1 MKLGVFL
8 VVKDSFMD
16 ARGNFEGV
24 SKIAYPIISHELLD
38 IICTEKEATDEQK
51 KEITDIAKDLGKYF
65 YPEILFLLTFNKIN
79 NPKIAEKICQEISE
93 HKKSLEKK
101 IGRPILIELAARDYI
116 HFRSQNG
123 SPALVN
129 QEKVLSQIAKQ
140 AITDSKTDTF
150 TVEQLQIDVQKEIDR
165 SYRYGL
171 TFSIIMIDLDNFK
184 ATNDTYGH
192 QKGDQVLQFF
202 VLLLEENLRKPDSLY
217 RFGGDEFLI
226 LLPQTSKKGA
236 GKIAGKLI
244 ELLNTSQCEAIDQ
257 TISVSMGIS
266 SFESYHSN
274 SYKRLIKSAD
284 KALYKA
290 KAEGKNH
297 IALWSK
303 GKCEILDH
311 GSNLIPKSPSKQ
323 NIKIPCHK
331 IIPGCAVGN
340 IFVYKDILSSRVRQ
354 YDIKEEEKKE
364 ELDRIKRA
372 INSVAEDLSKMQS
385 NVEEEINDEHGAIFL
400 AHKMILQDSSIL
412 NDIENELNDRLL
424 NGEIIV
430 RDIFRK
436 LEKRFLLFEDERQR
450 EKAQDIRDIGGRV
463 IRKLQGKDNNLLS
476 SLPENTILVSQRLLP
491 SDTVFIDKK
500 HVKAIITVEGSR
512 GSHSA
517 ILARAL
523 DIPYVTIGTKI
534 EKLPNHSQ
542 AVVDSDDN
550 TIYINPDALINEK
563 YNKLIKEKAQENQT
577 QVVSSRPIEINGRKI
592 SILANVSTEDE
603 AKKALTSGAEGVGLF
618 RVETIYMSSQIM
630 PDEEMLL
637 SRFMKI
643 LKPLK
648 GKEITIRLL
657 DIGSD
662 KVPSYLDLGNE
673 INPALGLRGI
683 RLLLKH
689 RKLLKTQLSACVRLN
704 REIPVKILLPMVSLP
719 SEILTVRNLIK
730 KMAGGQEIQIGA
742 MIETP
747 AAVFHIDDILKV
759 SDFISIGTNDLFQY
773 TMTADRENKDVA
785 GYFDKGFKV
794 LHRTLEEI
802 FRKSGEASKDC
813 TVCGEIAGDNDYI
826 KSMLKI
832 GLTKFSVLPNLI
844 SRVRQ
849 EIINY
854 SETKS

>member
-1 MKLGVFL
+1 
-8 VVKDSFMD
+8 
-16 ARGNFEGV
+16 
-24 SKIAYPIISHELLD
+24 
-38 IICTEKEATDEQK
+38 
-51 KEITDIAKDLGKYF
+51 
-65 YPEILFLLTFNKIN
+65 
-79 NPKIAEKICQEISE
+79 
-93 HKKSLEKK
+93 
-101 IGRPILIELAARDYI
+101 
-116 HFRSQNG
+116 
-123 SPALVN
+123 
-129 QEKVLSQIAKQ
+129 
-140 AITDSKTDTF
+140 
-150 TVEQLQIDVQKEIDR
+150 
-165 SYRYGL
+165 
-171 TFSIIMIDLDNFK
+171 MIDLDNFK
-184 ATNDTYGH
+184 TINDTYGH

-202 VLLLEENLRKPDSLY
+202 ALLLEENLRKPDSLY

-226 LLPQTSKKGA
+226 LLPQTNNKGA

-244 ELLNTSQCEAIDQ
+244 ELLNTIPCEAIDK

-266 SFESYHSN
+266 SFENYHNN
-274 SYKRLIKSAD
+274 SYKRLINSAD

-290 KAEGKNH
+290 KKEGKNQ
-297 IALWSK
+297 IALWRK
-303 GKCEILDH
+303 GKCKILGQD
-311 GSNLIPKSPSKQ
+311 SVLIPKSATKQ
-323 NIKIPCHK
+323 NIKISCHK

-340 IFVYKDILSSRVRQ
+340 IYVYKDIFSSRVLQ
-354 YDIKEEEKKE
+354 YDIKEEEEKE
-364 ELDRIKRA
+364 EFERIKRA
-372 INSVAEDLSKMQS
+372 IKNVTEDLSKMQS
-385 NVEEEINDEHGAIFL
+385 NIEEEINAEHGAIFL
-400 AHKMILQDSSIL
+400 AHKMILQDISIL
-412 NDIENELNDRLL
+412 NDIENELSDRLL

-436 LEKRFLLFEDERQR
+436 LEKRFLLFEDEQLR

-517 ILARAL
+517 ILARTL
-523 DIPYVTIGTKI
+523 DIPYVTISTKI
-534 EKLPNHSQ
+534 GKLPNHSQ
-542 AVVDSDDN
+542 AIVDSDSN
-550 TIYINPDALINEK
+550 TIFINPDETMTEK
-563 YNKLIKEKAQENQT
+563 YNKLIKEKDKENHALI
-577 QVVSSRPIEINGRKI
+577 VSSEPIEIQGRKI
-592 SILANVSTEDE
+592 SILANVSTEEE
-603 AKKALTSGAEGVGLF
+603 AIKAQESGAEGVGLF
-618 RVETIYMSSQIM
+618 RVETIYMSSHIM

-637 SRFMKI
+637 SRFMDI

-689 RKLLKTQLSACVRLN
+689 RKLLKTQLSACIRLN

-730 KMAGGQEIQIGA
+730 KMDGGQEIHIGA

-747 AAVFHIDDILKV
+747 AAVFHIDEILKV
-759 SDFISIGTNDLFQY
+759 SDFISIGSNDLFQY

-785 GYFDKGFKV
+785 KYFDKGFKV
-794 LHRTLEEI
+794 LHKTLEEI
-802 FRKSGEASKDC
+802 FKKSGEASKDC
-813 TVCGEIAGDNDYI
+813 TVCGEIAGDSEYI
-826 KSMLKI
+826 HSMLKI

-844 SRVRQ
+844 PQVRQ
-849 EIINY
+849 ELKNF
-854 SETKS
+854 TDVKS